1 METAVSAQYQTSGT
15 GLALEKEKIFYL
27 NILNFFIRFSNCKK
41 ALRSHTNHH
50 FIAQIC
56 RAKLNQNQF
65 LEFAKINADFG

>member
-15 GLALEKEKIFYL
+15 GLALEKEKKISSKHFK
-27 NILNFFIRFSNCKK
+27 FFIRFSNCKK

>member
-15 GLALEKEKIFYL
+15 GLALEKKKKFHL

-41 ALRSHTNHH
+41 ALRFHTNHH